1 MCKPLSQLV
10 VEVMWPSS
18 MICTVWTEFF
28 YLQLLETSQNQKR
41 NKPKVLNIFVYFSIL
56 MNNILNL
63 LPYKLWEF
71 WQSNGN
77 RKITTFCVVKLMA
90 IYQNQITGFFYL
102 DCHVLIKTKS
112 TRFEKVERYKKEQKL
127 ASVFKIR
134 DRSH

>member
-1 MCKPLSQLV
+1 
-10 VEVMWPSS
+10 
-18 MICTVWTEFF
+18 
-28 YLQLLETSQNQKR
+28 
-41 NKPKVLNIFVYFSIL
+41 

-63 LPYKLWEF
+63 LPYKL
-71 WQSNGN
+71 
-77 RKITTFCVVKLMA
+77 CVVKLMA

-127 ASVFKIR
+127 ACVFKIR

>member
-1 MCKPLSQLV
+1 
-10 VEVMWPSS
+10 
-18 MICTVWTEFF
+18 
-28 YLQLLETSQNQKR
+28 
-41 NKPKVLNIFVYFSIL
+41 
-56 MNNILNL
+56 
-63 LPYKLWEF
+63 
-71 WQSNGN
+71 
-77 RKITTFCVVKLMA
+77 MA